1 MQRAHIIL
9 PALLTGLG
17 AVILWQS
24 LFKMDY
30 FYVNRGAPGPG
41 FLPFWVSLGVVVL
54 GGLLT
59 IRASASGSAP
69 ADVEWPDR
77 SGWRRIGIVL
87 GGFLLFL
94 IFVGLIGFTLSTIA
108 FLAGVSYLLG
118 MRRLIIVLPVAVGV
132 GLFLHIVFGT
142 WLRISLPIG
151 LLGRQFQEVAP
162 WIF

>member
-1 MQRAHIIL
+1 MQRADIIL
-9 PALLTGLG
+9 PGLLTGLG

-24 LFKMDY
+24 VFKMDY
-30 FYVNRGAPGPG
+30 FYVDRGAPGPG

-54 GGLLT
+54 GALLT
-59 IRASASGSAP
+59 VRALRSTAP

-77 SGWRRIGIVL
+77 NGWRRIGIML
-87 GGFLLFL
+87 GGFVLFL

-118 MRRLIIVLPVAVGV
+118 MRRLVILLPVAIGV
-132 GLFLHIVFGT
+132 GLFLHVVFGT

-151 LLGRQFQEVAP
+151 LLGQHFQEVAP

>member
-1 MQRAHIIL
+1 MQRADIIL
-9 PALLTGLG
+9 PGLLTGLG

-24 LFKMDY
+24 VFKMDY
-30 FYVNRGAPGPG
+30 FYVDRGAPGPG

-54 GGLLT
+54 GALLT
-59 IRASASGSAP
+59 VRALRPTAP

-77 SGWRRIGIVL
+77 NGWRRIGTML
-87 GGFLLFL
+87 GGFVLFL

-118 MRRLIIVLPVAVGV
+118 MRRLVILLPVAIGV
-132 GLFLHIVFGT
+132 GLFLHVVFGT

-151 LLGRQFQEVAP
+151 LLGQHFQEVAP